1 MSLDKSGSIL
11 SFGWEEWVAL
21 PQLGLP
27 AIQAKVDTGAK
38 TSALHAYDI
47 EVFGA

>member
-38 TSALHAYDI
+38 TSALQ
-47 EVFGA
+47 